1 MDFVTFDFVT
11 LRWFII
17 GKGYILELYNIIILY
32 NLYYTQ
38 GLLLTDMRECLMG
51 QWDDGTFALN
61 YGSCLMSQSQK
72 SQCPFRRP

>member
-1 MDFVTFDFVT
+1 MTFDFVT

-32 NLYYTQ
+32 NLYYTKR
-38 GLLLTDMRECLMG
+38 LLLMNMRDCLMG

-61 YGSCLMSQSQK
+61 NMEGA
-72 SQCPFRRP
+72 